1 MNYLERPDHFD
12 ALCHVSIETFFLQIL
27 SFWWSLRK
35 LITIFDFLK
44 CDLIWEVGTRTF
56 EPSNSFSSPVLSRHQ
71 PKRAVCMY
79 VCGGS
84 DGTMTMTRGK
94 KELINLL
101 LLMMLVFFSSFYNS
115 LHSHW
120 KMSWWGCCIM
130 CTRATHTYLEC
141 AVQPKQNWMKM
152 TYQPIVGPFEYTI

>member
-1 MNYLERPDHFD
+1 MILEETHNHIWFFWNVIWFEKLGHAHLSHQIASLVLYFPD
-12 ALCHVSIETFFLQIL
+12 I
-27 SFWWSLRK
+27 
-35 LITIFDFLK
+35 
-44 CDLIWEVGTRTF
+44 
-56 EPSNSFSSPVLSRHQ
+56 SPRGQ
-71 PKRAVCMY
+71 Y

-130 CTRATHTYLEC
+130 CTRATHRYLEC

-152 TYQPIVGPFEYTI
+152 TYQPIVGPFEYTMVSFKQTWTAGLKSIQMRRVKFISFA